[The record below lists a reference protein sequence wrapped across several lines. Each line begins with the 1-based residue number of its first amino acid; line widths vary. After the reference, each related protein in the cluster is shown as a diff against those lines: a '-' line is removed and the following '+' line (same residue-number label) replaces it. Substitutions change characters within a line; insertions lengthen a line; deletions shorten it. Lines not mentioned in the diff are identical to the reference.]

1 MIKGLK
7 KYIGIIGTLGGDS
20 GGDSGGGG
28 GNWDV
33 KSVWSKFK
41 QENLPEIQIS
51 FSQTNQTL
59 RYRICRLYVISLS
72 ITKVLIFFVECA

>member
-20 GGDSGGGG
+20 GGDSGGWLWGG
-28 GNWDV
+28 ENWDV

-41 QENLPEIQIS
+41 QENQPEIQIG
-51 FSQTNQTL
+51 
-59 RYRICRLYVISLS
+59 R
-72 ITKVLIFFVECA
+72 